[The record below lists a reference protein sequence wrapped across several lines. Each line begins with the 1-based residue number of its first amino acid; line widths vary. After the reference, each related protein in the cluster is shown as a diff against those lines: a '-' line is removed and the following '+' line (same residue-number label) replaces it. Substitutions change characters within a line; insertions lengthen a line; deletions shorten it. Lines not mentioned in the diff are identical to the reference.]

1 MTRRLLFAIT
11 LVTISQGAPLN
22 PSSLLVYIGTS
33 GAKAKGIFLSRL
45 DPSTGA
51 LSPPELVAETPHP
64 SFLVLHPRLPIL
76 YAANEVA
83 APGGKAS
90 PRISAFAVD
99 SATGKLALL
108 NDQPSG
114 GAGPCHVVVDATGQ
128 TLAAANYTGGSIVS
142 FPLGPDGRLGLASSL
157 LQHAGASIH
166 PQRQATPHPHGIAF
180 DPANRFA
187 FIADLGLDKVMVY
200 RLDAARGVLAVN
212 DPPSAPT
219 RPAAGPRHLA
229 VHPSGK
235 FAWVINELDSTITG
249 FSLDAATGAL
259 RETQVIS
266 TLPEGFTGANCP
278 AEISLHPNGRFL
290 YGSNRGHDSL
300 VIFSVDSSSGALAL
314 VGHESTRGKWPRHFE
329 IAPSGRHLLVAN
341 QNSDSVVVF
350 RVNGETGRLDP
361 TGHAITVTAPTCVV
375 FAPAALPG
383 ARD

>member
-1 MTRRLLFAIT
+1 
-11 LVTISQGAPLN
+11 
-22 PSSLLVYIGTS
+22 
-33 GAKAKGIFLSRL
+33 
-45 DPSTGA
+45 
-51 LSPPELVAETPHP
+51 
-64 SFLVLHPRLPIL
+64 
-76 YAANEVA
+76 
-83 APGGKAS
+83 
-90 PRISAFAVD
+90 
-99 SATGKLALL
+99 
-108 NDQPSG
+108 
-114 GAGPCHVVVDATGQ
+114 
-128 TLAAANYTGGSIVS
+128 
-142 FPLGPDGRLGLASSL
+142 
-157 LQHAGASIH
+157 
-166 PQRQATPHPHGIAF
+166 
-180 DPANRFA
+180 
-187 FIADLGLDKVMVY
+187 MVY

-249 FSLDAATGAL
+249 FSFDAATGAL